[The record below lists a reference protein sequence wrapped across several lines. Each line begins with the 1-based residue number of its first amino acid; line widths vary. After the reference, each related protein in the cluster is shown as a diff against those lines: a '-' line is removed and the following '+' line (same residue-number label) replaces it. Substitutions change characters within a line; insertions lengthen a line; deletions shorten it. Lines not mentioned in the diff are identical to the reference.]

1 MAELE
6 CYLEEIVKPTV
17 ADFEQHPTSVR
28 HAFLACVA
36 TCHAVD
42 HLDYPKKA
50 RASPIPEFERSPRT
64 FRIDD
69 VAHAFSIV
77 TTGDPPRLRAK
88 NVISRPPGGAGQLA
102 IGLSRIGDGVGG
114 VTLQEERSVDLLQ
127 TLRRTVEFLHSKVGA
142 VGHGHVSCS
151 GLNKSGVSCPGRLQ
165 SGHRALAPVNDA
177 VGTA

>member
-50 RASPIPEFERSPRT
+50 RASRSK
-64 FRIDD
+64 FRAQSKDFSVVDD
-69 VAHAFSIV
+69 VAHAFKHVV

-127 TLRRTVEFLHSKVGA
+127 TLRRTVKFLHSKV
-142 VGHGHVSCS
+142 
-151 GLNKSGVSCPGRLQ
+151 R
-165 SGHRALAPVNDA
+165 
-177 VGTA
+177 